1 MKRWVYDDGGRA
13 AAGFKGKTGDCV
25 TRAIAIALE
34 KPYAEVYESINEL
47 ARVTERGKNRGR
59 SSARTGVWKET
70 YRLYLRA
77 QGWEFIPCVRIGTGC
92 QIHLRPRNCPRG
104 ASSPA

>member
-47 ARVTERGKNRGR
+47 ARVSERGKNRDAPVPARESGKRPIGSTCGLKAGSSSPASASGPAVR
-59 SSARTGVWKET
+59 STSG
-70 YRLYLRA
+70 
-77 QGWEFIPCVRIGTGC
+77 
-92 QIHLRPRNCPRG
+92 PRNCPRG